1 LHLDICPIG
10 SFLEKYV
17 VLHITAAAADVV
29 ADVEIDPSITI
40 VIDERRN
47 QAMAVDLRSCWAA
60 QQIGHS
66 RER

>member
-1 LHLDICPIG
+1 MHLDICPIG

-17 VLHITAAAADVV
+17 VLHITAFADDDFV
-29 ADVEIDPSITI
+29 ADVEIDPSIT

>member
-1 LHLDICPIG
+1 M
-10 SFLEKYV
+10 F

-29 ADVEIDPSITI
+29 ADVEIDPSITV
-40 VIDERRN
+40 VIDKRRN

-60 QQIGHS
+60 QQIGHI